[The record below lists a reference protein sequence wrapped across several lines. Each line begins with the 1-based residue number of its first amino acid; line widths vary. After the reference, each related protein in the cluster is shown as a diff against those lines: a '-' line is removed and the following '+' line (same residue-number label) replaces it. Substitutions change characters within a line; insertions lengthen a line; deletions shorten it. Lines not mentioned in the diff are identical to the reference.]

1 MPCLSK
7 YTENDANASGEV
19 DIENLY
25 NQTNH
30 LDPRR
35 TTKNVHGDDLKWKPL
50 KQFVT
55 DLIWSK
61 ELHDSD
67 QFGTHSDTLF
77 KANKKQYTN
86 INDENR
92 LVEKPSTVALNYV
105 YKCII
110 QEARMNGT
118 SEEFHRMLH
127 IEKFMRGKTPRF
139 TSGVLVFTV
148 LTSGKRGFKG
158 GRGGCQWNCHYCPN
172 EPGMPRSYLKKEPAV
187 ARADSNDFDAFRQI
201 WDRASVLFLQGKHID
216 KIEIIVEGGTIASYD
231 KLYLRKF
238 MRDLYYAFNTFYQPN
253 EVRRQERYV
262 LTKEMKINE
271 TALCK
276 VIGLTLETR
285 PDCINEEEIKFFRE
299 VGCTRVQLGIQ
310 HLSDKILKKVNRG
323 CYYKDT
329 VDAIKMLKDCC
340 FKVDAH
346 WMPDLPGS
354 NPELDKKMFQEILDS
369 QHVQVDDWK
378 VYPCQTVDYSK
389 ILDDF
394 NHTMTSFKE
403 FVINRGHAGIKFKQ
417 SETLIRLKSVFKEF
431 CAINGIDHVIND
443 IICYSTW
450 ETAKSYGQLTVD
462 TFMELVQWHNAE
474 VGKEY
479 HSCQTSPSDMFI
491 TEFLN
496 LLAEIEE
503 FEEHEAEFTD
513 KYLNPIDEYDNDPAY
528 QHLIKPLF
536 HPDMSPKDRLDEMIR
551 YCTTWE
557 KKYSKFVPY
566 LHFHDEEIGNMMQL
580 IKTKYFE
587 SNPKEEPIQC
597 PHSHYDLM
605 SSFYTYLLDTG
616 FQFHSVFIKKTKKEH
631 HRDKDDT
638 DKKEEGFNEYGKLTN
653 DEVDELFN
661 EYCWETRVD
670 HYKPYTHDFVPTKDL
685 NTSNLRRLIDVCKSV
700 KRKIW
705 PWVRINRLVRDIP
718 HNYIRAGLERA
729 DLRKVIEKQLNA
741 EGTPCRCIRCCEIKD
756 QDPAKTHD
764 ISMKVRIYEASDGIE
779 YFISLED
786 SNHNL
791 YGFTRLRL
799 CYNPGL
805 GFIPE
810 LKGSALIRELHVY
823 GEMIPAWDKHLIGD
837 VVQHRGF
844 GMRLIR
850 EAERIAKYHGYNTM
864 AIISG
869 NGVRNYYINKLSYQ
883 LDGTYIIKDLVFA
896 RNRPETNSLLEWK
909 NQQWKYAIRT
919 GFKIYIKPKNIDP
932 TSLMTHS
939 QYLCHVTINNPL
951 VSTIAIGTLSLMMK
965 KYFEYIMMKKHQT
978 S

>member
-1 MPCLSK
+1 MTCLSK
-7 YTENDANASGEV
+7 HIENTTDDI

-35 TTKNVHGDDLKWKPL
+35 TTKNVQGDDLKWKPL
-50 KQFVT
+50 KQFIT
-55 DLIWSK
+55 
-61 ELHDSD
+61 ELVWGEKIEDSN
-67 QFGTHSDTLF
+67 QFWTRFEVLF
-77 KANKKQYTN
+77 KANKRQYPN
-86 INDENR
+86 IHDEDR
-92 LVEKPSTVALNYV
+92 LIEKPSTVALNYV

-110 QEARMNGT
+110 QEALMNGT
-118 SEEFHRMLH
+118 PEKFPRMPH
-127 IEKFMRGKTPRF
+127 IEKFMRGKAPRF

-148 LTSGKRGFKG
+148 LTSGIRGFKG

-172 EPGMPRSYLKKEPAV
+172 EPDMPRSYLKKEPAV
-187 ARADSNDFDAFRQI
+187 ARAAANDFDAFRQI

-231 KLYLRKF
+231 KMYLRKF

-262 LTKEMKINE
+262 LEKEMKINE

-285 PDCINEEEIKFFRE
+285 PDCINEDEIKFFRE

-310 HLSDKILKKVNRG
+310 HLSNKILKKVNRG
-323 CYYKDT
+323 CYYIHA
-329 VDAIKMLKDCC
+329 VDAIKMLKDCG

-354 NPELDKKMFQEILDS
+354 NPTLDKKMFQEILDS

-378 VYPCQTVDYSK
+378 IYPCQTVDYSK

-394 NHTMTSFKE
+394 NHTMTTFKE
-403 FVINRGHAGIKFKQ
+403 YLIVLGHSDIKFKQ
-417 SETLIRLKSVFKEF
+417 SETLIQLKSVFKEF
-431 CAINGIDHVIND
+431 CNINGIDHVIND
-443 IICYSTW
+443 IICHCTW
-450 ETAKSYGQLTVD
+450 EKAKSYGLLTFD

-474 VGKEY
+474 VGTEY
-479 HSCQTSPSDMFI
+479 HSCQTSPIDMFI
-491 TEFLN
+491 IDFIN
-496 LLAEIEE
+496 LLSEIEE
-503 FEEHEAEFTD
+503 FEEQEAEFTD
-513 KYLNPIDEYDNDPAY
+513 KCLNPIDEYDEDAEY
-528 QHLIKPLF
+528 QHLIKPRF
-536 HPDMSPKDRLDEMIR
+536 HPDMSPKDRLDEMVR

-566 LHFHDEEIGNMMQL
+566 LHFHDEEIGDMMQL
-580 IKTKYFE
+580 IKTEYLKR
-587 SNPKEEPIQC
+587 NPDVEPIQC

-605 SSFYTYLLDTG
+605 SSFYTYLIDIG
-616 FQFHSVFIKKTKKEH
+616 FQFHSVFIKKTRKEH
-631 HRDKDDT
+631 HRDKDDVS
-638 DKKEEGFNEYGKLTN
+638 KKDEGFNEYGQLTN
-653 DEVDELFN
+653 NEVEKLFN
-661 EYCWETRVD
+661 EFCWETQVD

-685 NTSNLRRLIDVCKSV
+685 ETSNLLKLIDVCKSV

-705 PWVRINRLVRDIP
+705 PWIRINRLVRDIP

-729 DLRKVIEKQLNA
+729 DLRKVIEKQLND
-741 EGTPCRCIRCCEIKD
+741 EGTPCRCIRCSEIKD
-756 QDPAKTHD
+756 QDPAEAHN
-764 ISMKVRIYEASDGIE
+764 ISIKIRVYEASDGIE

-786 SNHNL
+786 NEHNL

-810 LKGSALIRELHVY
+810 LEGSALIRELHVY

-844 GMRLIR
+844 GKRLVR
-850 EAERIAKYHGYNTM
+850 EAERIARFHGYNKM
-864 AIISG
+864 AIIAG
-869 NGVRNYYINKLSYQ
+869 NGVRNYYINKLGYQ
-883 LDGTYIIKDLVFA
+883 LEGTYVTKDLVYA
-896 RNRPETNSLLEWK
+896 YCKSETHTLLEWK
-909 NQQWKYAIRT
+909 NQQWHYAT
-919 GFKIYIKPKNIDP
+919 LQGSPIYIKPKDVEP

-939 QYLCHVTINNPL
+939 QYLYHVTINNPM
-951 VSTIAIGTLSLMMK
+951 VSTIIIGTMSIMMK
-965 KYFEYIMMKKHQT
+965 KYYEYLMEENQT
-978 S
+978 